1 MPATSYM
8 ATFDEEFLM
17 IESSSFVTTNGLTVI
32 IDKCDED
39 VSCQQS
45 WFAIKKDHMFY
56 VVTNIYDKNLTN
68 KSKLKR
74 VYFHRYILGEIPK
87 GMVVDHINGNSL
99 DNRRSN
105 LRVVRQQQ
113 NKRNL
118 GGALTN
124 SKSGVRGV
132 YWHKQR
138 NKWAASIRH
147 DGKNISLG
155 LHDDIEEARK
165 ARLEKEFELWDH
177 NDTYRTKAMIGACGD
192 H

>member
-1 MPATSYM
+1 MPATSHTT
-8 ATFDEEFLM
+8 TFDEEFLM

-56 VVTNIYDKNLTN
+56 VATNIYDRNLTN

-132 YWHKQR
+132 YWSKQR
-138 NKWAASIRH
+138 SKWHAVIRH
-147 DGKNISLG
+147 NGKGINLGFYDNIE
-155 LHDDIEEARK
+155 DAKK
-165 ARLEKEFELWDH
+165 ARLKKEFELWDD
-177 NDTYRTKAMIGACGD
+177 NDTYRTKAMIGVCDAE
-192 H
+192 

>member
-1 MPATSYM
+1 
-8 ATFDEEFLM
+8 M

-39 VSCQQS
+39 ISCQQS

-56 VVTNIYDKNLTN
+56 VATNIYDKNLTN

-74 VYFHRYILGEIPK
+74 VYFHRHILGEIPK
-87 GMVVDHINGNSL
+87 GKVVDHINGDGL
-99 DNRRSN
+99 DNRRLN
-105 LRVVRQQQ
+105 LRVVTQQQ

-138 NKWAASIRH
+138 NKWAAAIRH
-147 DGKNISLG
+147 NGKNISLG
-155 LHDDIEEARK
+155 LYDDLEKAREARLK
-165 ARLEKEFELWDH
+165 KEFELWDH
-177 NDTYRTKAMIGACGD
+177 NDTYRTKTLQISLST
-192 H
+192 